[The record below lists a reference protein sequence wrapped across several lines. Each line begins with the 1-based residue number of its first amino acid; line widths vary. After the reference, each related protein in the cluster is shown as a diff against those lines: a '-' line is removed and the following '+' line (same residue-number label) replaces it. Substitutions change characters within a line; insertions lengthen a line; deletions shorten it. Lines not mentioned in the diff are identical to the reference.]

1 MANPS
6 IGFDQNS
13 NTFYSLSKCEIMSSG
28 QERILISQKKL
39 KLIVGGM
46 GVGLPT
52 ALYLGNY
59 YIHDFEEI
67 LSSISSYYHSSM
79 RDVFVGVLFAVG
91 VFMIAYEGY
100 GAGDRLLSSLGGSL
114 AIVVALFPTT
124 PTGEERDTTGTIHL
138 LAAGGFFLILGIFCM
153 FLFTKSDDAIRKTRR
168 KKVRNFIYYLCGISL
183 FGSLILLILTETS
196 VLELSIEDS
205 TFWLEYIANSAF
217 GTAWLIK
224 GEGIFFLNDD
234 PILDMTPWE
243 ILGIIILLILSLG
256 SGVMLSNIFL

>member
-1 MANPS
+1 MA
-6 IGFDQNS
+6 
-13 NTFYSLSKCEIMSSG
+13 SG

-52 ALYLGNY
+52 ALYLGNFY
-59 YIHDFEEI
+59 LHNVEVI
-67 LSSISSYYHSSM
+67 LGSISNYYHSEM

-100 GAGDRLLSSLGGSL
+100 DAGDRLLSSFGGVL
-114 AIVVALFPTT
+114 AIIVALFPTT
-124 PTGEERDTTGTIHL
+124 PSGETRDTTGTIHL
-138 LAAGGFFLILGIFCM
+138 VAAGGFFLILGIFCM
-153 FLFTKSDDAIRKTRR
+153 FLFTRSDATIPKTGR
-168 KKVRNFIYYLCGISL
+168 KKIRNFVYRLCGLSL
-183 FGSLILLILTETS
+183 FASLILLILTES
-196 VLELSIEDS
+196 SIMDRPIDDS

-234 PILDMTPWE
+234 PILEMTPWE
-243 ILGIIILLILSLG
+243 LLGILILLILGLG
-256 SGVMLSNIFL
+256 SGLMLTNIFF